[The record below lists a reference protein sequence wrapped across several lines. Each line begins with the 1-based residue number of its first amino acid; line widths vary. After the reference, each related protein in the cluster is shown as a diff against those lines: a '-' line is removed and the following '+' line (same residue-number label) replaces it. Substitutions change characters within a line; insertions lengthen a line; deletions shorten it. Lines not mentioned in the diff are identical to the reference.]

1 MEPLLP
7 VPLNQNILLVQD
19 ALNNDIIQAI
29 HNLYKTGLLQ
39 TRDYAKNF
47 KAGSRMQTA
56 KNVWDFMK
64 RKITYKRDPNHKQMI
79 RLPNRFVNDAD
90 GDCKSFALF
99 AASILGNLGMPV
111 TFRYAG
117 YRDGSNIPTHVYMTT
132 EDENG
137 KEIIVDGVY
146 RAFNKEKPYKF
157 KKDYKMEVLALAD
170 DVSGIGKFRL
180 PGRKFRR
187 KFLKA
192 HLKMMPKPLRKAALK
207 QLKLAGKL
215 TPMNKKLKNELFSS
229 LSNNER
235 SFRAGKLKY
244 FLNNKLKSKI
254 GEFDND
260 LGYLG
265 DESTYADVSGIY
277 GKKRKKKKKRGGFFK
292 KIGKGIKKV
301 AQVVKKVSLVPMR
314 KSFQALVAVN
324 FLALASKL
332 KLAMI
337 KKPGKVEKLWK
348 KLGGNPNSLKKTIK
362 RGSKKKPIFG
372 KRPKGVRGIGT
383 IEIEG
388 IGAAPVA
395 ALMASAGT
403 ILAAFASILKGIKG
417 GGGGGASEDAIIDE
431 QLDSVVNDAGQK
443 ADSEV
448 MTNLNQGNSY
458 EAGANA
464 DNYKSEADQG
474 NSDSGGGYADSDGE
488 AESGGMDSSKM
499 LLIGGAAIAAIM
511 LMNKKK

>member
-187 KFLKA
+187 
-192 HLKMMPKPLRKAALK
+192 
-207 QLKLAGKL
+207 
-215 TPMNKKLKNELFSS
+215 LKNELFSS
-229 LSNNER
+229 LPGNER

-244 FLNNKLKSKI
+244 FLNKKLKSKI

-431 QLDSVVNDAGQK
+431 QLDSVVNDAAQK

>member
-29 HNLYKTGLLQ
+29 HNLYKIGLLQ

-132 EDENG
+132 TDENG

-187 KFLKA
+187 
-192 HLKMMPKPLRKAALK
+192 
-207 QLKLAGKL
+207 
-215 TPMNKKLKNELFSS
+215 LKNELFSS
-229 LSNNER
+229 LPGNER

-244 FLNNKLKSKI
+244 FLNKKLKSKI

-431 QLDSVVNDAGQK
+431 QLDSVVNDAAQK

>member
-1 MEPLLP
+1 
-7 VPLNQNILLVQD
+7 
-19 ALNNDIIQAI
+19 
-29 HNLYKTGLLQ
+29 
-39 TRDYAKNF
+39 
-47 KAGSRMQTA
+47 
-56 KNVWDFMK
+56 
-64 RKITYKRDPNHKQMI
+64 
-79 RLPNRFVNDAD
+79 
-90 GDCKSFALF
+90 
-99 AASILGNLGMPV
+99 
-111 TFRYAG
+111 
-117 YRDGSNIPTHVYMTT
+117 
-132 EDENG
+132 
-137 KEIIVDGVY
+137 
-146 RAFNKEKPYKF
+146 
-157 KKDYKMEVLALAD
+157 
-170 DVSGIGKFRL
+170 
-180 PGRKFRR
+180 
-187 KFLKA
+187 
-192 HLKMMPKPLRKAALK
+192 
-207 QLKLAGKL
+207 
-215 TPMNKKLKNELFSS
+215 
-229 LSNNER
+229 
-235 SFRAGKLKY
+235 
-244 FLNNKLKSKI
+244 
-254 GEFDND
+254 
-260 LGYLG
+260 
-265 DESTYADVSGIY
+265 
-277 GKKRKKKKKRGGFFK
+277 
-292 KIGKGIKKV
+292 
-301 AQVVKKVSLVPMR
+301 
-314 KSFQALVAVN
+314 
-324 FLALASKL
+324 
-332 KLAMI
+332 MI

-431 QLDSVVNDAGQK
+431 QLDSVINDAAQK

>member
-117 YRDGSNIPTHVYMTT
+117 YRDDSNIPTHVYMTT

-229 LSNNER
+229 LSGNER
-235 SFRAGKLKY
+235 SFRAGKLQY
-244 FLNNKLKSKI
+244 VLNNKLKSKI

-314 KSFQALVAVN
+314 KSFQALIAVN
-324 FLALASKL
+324 FMALASKL
-332 KLAMI
+332 KLALM

-348 KLGGNPNSLKKTIK
+348 KLGGNPKNLIKTINK
-362 RGSKKKPIFG
+362 GSKKKPIFG

-388 IGAAPVA
+388 IGTPVA
-395 ALMASAGT
+395 PLLASAGT
-403 ILAAFASILKGIKG
+403 ILTAFASILKGIKNK
-417 GGGGGASEDAIIDE
+417 DAGVDDPEAGE
-431 QLDSVVNDAGQK
+431 QLDQVLTESASTANPEILRSVNTNSDGSIAPGNDSGSFNAGG
-443 ADSEV
+443 ATSE
-448 MTNLNQGNSY
+448 
-458 EAGANA
+458 ANA
-464 DNYKSEADQG
+464 GDEGGDYGADGSTGGIDNKTL
-474 NSDSGGGYADSDGE
+474 
-488 AESGGMDSSKM
+488 M
-499 LLIGGAAIAAIM
+499 IGGAALAAII
-511 LMNKKK
+511 LLNKKK